1 MRSVAGWMLFAFL
14 VPTYCHGQSKIT
26 HGPLLGR
33 LDHGT
38 VSVWA
43 RTQAP
48 GKFHVAYGL
57 EEGKLNQKS
66 AIVETTLAD
75 DCTGWVALNNLKA
88 DVKYY
93 YKVIAAGSEDGPGGA
108 FITLPDPK
116 QVRDPKLNPNG
127 LFNFRFEFACGNNQN
142 PMHGNGYGLPAFKTM
157 NERLTH
163 KVNFAILNGDWLYE
177 EEREF
182 SPAQWRKQ
190 TGAAMEDTPHV
201 VKVAPTVTGVWE
213 NYKTYLSRGKP
224 LARWHANTPY
234 FFTFDDHEILNDIW
248 GAGTPGLRDRR
259 AVFRD
264 IGVHA
269 WYDYLG
275 WANPVDFSQEA
286 YFGRAKMEKGSDVLY
301 DERAD
306 FTKIDWKQ
314 ADNLHVHWGEP
325 TAGVNDNDLDVVGG
339 IANAGTYRI
348 DKVMDKH
355 RLKIFPAADEDDT
368 VSYSIGRRSYFKN
381 SFANCDFFYLD
392 TRSHREMHDTKEPDK
407 PGLSML
413 GMPQREWLFDGIKNS
428 KADFIFIVSSV
439 NVMIPHVGGGK
450 IRADNKE
457 EAWTAFLDARKKL
470 IDLCD
475 KSGKKVL
482 FLTGDLHNSFVIKIS
497 DNVWEFGSG
506 PHNSNNHWYT
516 DEGDRPAS
524 GKFKFGP
531 TDHVADIRWSTW
543 YKNDIERI
551 QLQHPIYCVVQVNNV
566 FNNPPKVRR
575 PPALARL
582 RTPPGDHPVFQWQDG
597 GLALFRIIGC
607 REMIQ

>member
-1 MRSVAGWMLFAFL
+1 MRNVAGWLLLL
-14 VPTYCHGQSKIT
+14 VSLPALCYGQNKIT

-43 RTQAP
+43 RTSRP
-48 GKFHVAYGL
+48 GKFHVVYGMH
-57 EEGKLNQKS
+57 EAKLNQKS
-66 AIVETTLAD
+66 AVVETTLAD
-75 DCTGWVALNNLKA
+75 DCTGWVALTGLA
-88 DVKYY
+88 GDAKYH
-93 YKVIAAGSEDGPGGA
+93 YKVIAAGAKDGPGGA
-108 FITLPDPK
+108 FVTLPDPK
-116 QVRDPKLNPNG
+116 QVRHKELNPNG

-142 PMHGNGYGLPAFKTM
+142 PMHGNGYALPAFKTM

-182 SPAQWRKQ
+182 SPRQWRAQ
-190 TGAAMEDTPHV
+190 TGATLEETPHV
-201 VKVAPTVTGVWE
+201 VKVAPTITGVWQ

-248 GAGTPGLRDRR
+248 GAGSPGLRDRR

-275 WANPVDFSQEA
+275 WANPVDFTQEA
-286 YFGRAKMEKGSDVLY
+286 YFGRAKMEKGSDILY

-348 DKVMDKH
+348 DKVIDKH

-368 VSYSIGRRSYFKN
+368 VSYSIGRRSYFKQT
-381 SFANCDFFYLD
+381 FANCEFFYLD
-392 TRSHREMHDTKEPDK
+392 TRSHREMHDTKQPGK
-407 PGLSML
+407 PGLTML
-413 GMPQREWLFDGIKNS
+413 GLPQREWLFDGIKNS

-457 EAWTAFLDARKKL
+457 EAWTGFLDARKKL
-470 IDLCD
+470 IDVCD

-482 FLTGDLHNSFVIKIS
+482 FLTGDLHNSFVIKIT

-531 TDHVADIRWSTW
+531 TDRVADIRWSTW
-543 YKNDIERI
+543 YKNDIERQ

-566 FNNPPKVRR
+566 FNNPLKFDGPPRWIAFER
-575 PPALARL
+575 PQVIIQYFNGK
-582 RTPPGDHPVFQWQDG
+582 TGD
-597 GLALFRIIGC
+597 LLYSESLTANR
-607 REMIQ
+607 

>member
-1 MRSVAGWMLFAFL
+1 MRSLIGLLLLTFAPAICL
-14 VPTYCHGQSKIT
+14 GQNKIT

-43 RTQAP
+43 RTKEP
-48 GKFHVAYGL
+48 GKFHVVYGL
-57 EEGKLNQKS
+57 DEAKLNQKS
-66 AIVETTLAD
+66 AVVDTQLAD
-75 DCTGWVALNNLKA
+75 DCTGWVTLKNLTGDA
-88 DVKYY
+88 KYH
-93 YKVIAAGSEDGPGGA
+93 YKVIAEGTKDGPGGA

-116 QVRDPKLNPNG
+116 QVRDKELNPDG
-127 LFNFRFEFACGNNQN
+127 RFNFRFEFACGNNQA
-142 PMHGNGYGLPAFKTM
+142 PEHGNGYGLPAFKTM

-182 SPAQWRKQ
+182 SPRQWRAQ
-190 TGAAMEDTPHV
+190 TGAAMEETPHV
-201 VKVAPTVTGVWE
+201 VKVAPTITGVWE
-213 NYKTYLSRGKP
+213 NYKLYLSRGKP
-224 LARWHANTPY
+224 LARWHTNTPY

-248 GAGTPGLRDRR
+248 GAGSPGLRDRR
-259 AVFRD
+259 AGFRD

-275 WANPVDFSQEA
+275 WANPVEFSQEA
-286 YFGRAKMEKGSDVLY
+286 YFGRAKLEKGSDVLF

-325 TAGVNDNDLDVVGG
+325 TAGVNDNALDEVGG

-348 DKVMDKH
+348 EKVIDKH

-381 SFANCDFFYLD
+381 TFANCEFFYLD
-392 TRSHREMHDTKEPDK
+392 TRSHREMHDTKQPDK
-407 PGLSML
+407 PGLTML
-413 GMPQREWLFDGIKNS
+413 GLPQREWLFDGIKNS

-450 IRADNKE
+450 IRTDNKE
-457 EAWTAFLDARKKL
+457 EAWTGFLDARKKL
-470 IDLCD
+470 IDVCD

-482 FLTGDLHNSFVIKIS
+482 FLTGDLHNSFVIRIT

-506 PHNSNNHWYT
+506 PHNSNNHYYT

-524 GKFKFGP
+524 GNFKFGP
-531 TDHVADIRWSTW
+531 TDRVADIRWSTW
-543 YKNDIERI
+543 YKNDIERQ

-566 FNNPPKVRR
+566 FNNPLKFDGPPRWIAFER
-575 PPALARL
+575 PQVIIQYFNGK
-582 RTPPGDHPVFQWQDG
+582 TGD
-597 GLALFRIIGC
+597 LLYSESLTANR
-607 REMIQ
+607 